1 MTEILPRPQNIEE
14 TQLTM
19 WVDESIWGHR
29 LHDEQT
35 PWLCILEMLCIA
47 QSEVRNGQ
55 AFVEKEYNSLHYS
68 TYPRLYLRNI
78 LFNNPHLEAITSE
91 YLGDTERWNMW
102 IKAIVNN
109 VGGLNSPDFNYLKD
123 RFFSFKDFAQLVK
136 FIQSSSIEGDSNKR
150 WSSKFVFPYGPDC
163 LYEDLG
169 VKDTNITNDRRFFG
183 RTGELLYLMLCRSGR
198 GEEILSHLQKLGIM
212 ASEYSSDHKGSKWN
226 KWNKLIVALQPE
238 HDRTVTKS
246 SGKPPYLPYQKLPE
260 YERLADDWLNIL
272 HCNLPDY
279 DALPQIV
286 TITGLHLII
295 YLLSRAKAVL
305 GELEPPR
312 FILEIIAPK
321 KTIIRDLAS
330 DEYQKNNSLSQRAI
344 EHYIRGTIELPEWQI
359 CLESFNPLEE
369 AIELLQKRFAWLA
382 KEDDLDGASSP
393 DGLLDKLR
401 EKAVKRH
408 KQHLAKCHSSW
419 AREIG
424 LSSSRG
430 SRRTR
435 YAPTDTL
442 LRTLVLTCVPHRMEF
457 QEFLQKLYQKYGFV
471 IGDKQAE
478 DIISSGNAD
487 REDFA
492 ANAERLERR
501 LASIGLLKR
510 LSDACAYVRN
520 PFAVEVNSCKQLN

>member
-29 LHDEQT
+29 LYDEQT

-47 QSEVRNGQ
+47 QSEARNGQ
-55 AFVEKEYNSLHYS
+55 AFIEKEYNRLQYS

-78 LFNNPHLEAITSE
+78 LFNNPHIEAIASQ
-91 YLGDTERWNMW
+91 YLDDAERWNSW
-102 IKAIVNN
+102 IEAIVSN
-109 VGGLNSPDFNYLKD
+109 VGGINSPDFNYLKS
-123 RFFSFKDFAQLVK
+123 RFCSFKDFAEVVK
-136 FIQSSSIEGDSNKR
+136 FLQSNAIEGDSNKR

-169 VKDTNITNDRRFFG
+169 IKDKNQTPTNDRRFFG

-198 GEEILSHLQKLGIM
+198 GEEILLHLQRLGII
-212 ASEYSSDHKGSKWN
+212 ASDYSRDYKGSKWN
-226 KWNKLIVALQPE
+226 QLVVALQSE
-238 HDRTVTKS
+238 NDRTETKL

-260 YERLADDWLNIL
+260 YEHLADDWLNIL

-295 YLLSRAKAVL
+295 YLLSRSKAVL

-312 FILEIIAPK
+312 FVLEIVAPK

-330 DEYQKNNSLSQRAI
+330 DEYQKNNSLSQQAI
-344 EHYIRGTIELPEWQI
+344 ERYIDSTIELPEWQV
-359 CLESFNPLEE
+359 CLESFNPFEE

-382 KEDDLDGASSP
+382 KDEDDLDGAGSP
-393 DGLLDKLR
+393 EALLDKLQQ
-401 EKAVKRH
+401 KAVKRH
-408 KQHLAKCHSSW
+408 KQHLAKCHGSW

-442 LRTLVLTCVPHRMEF
+442 LRTLVLACVPHRMEF
-457 QEFLQKLYQKYGFV
+457 QDFLEKLYEKYGFV

>member
-1 MTEILPRPQNIEE
+1 MTEIIPRPQNIEE

-19 WVDESIWGHR
+19 WVDEFIWGHR
-29 LHDEQT
+29 LYDEQT

-47 QSEVRNGQ
+47 QSEACKGQ
-55 AFVEKEYNSLHYS
+55 AFIEKEYNRLEYS
-68 TYPRLYLRNI
+68 TYPRLYLRNL
-78 LFNNPHLEAITSE
+78 LFNNPHIEAITSQ
-91 YLGDTERWNMW
+91 YLDDGERWDSW
-102 IKAIVNN
+102 IEAIVSNF
-109 VGGLNSPDFNYLKD
+109 GGLESPNFNYLKS
-123 RFFSFKDFAQLVK
+123 RFNSFKDFAEVIK
-136 FIQSSSIEGDSNKR
+136 FLQSNAIEGDSNKR

-163 LYEDLG
+163 LYEDVG
-169 VKDTNITNDRRFFG
+169 VKDQKTTNDRRFFG

-198 GEEILSHLQKLGIM
+198 GEEILSHLQRIRII
-212 ASEYSSDHKGSKWN
+212 ASEYSSNYKGSKWN
-226 KWNKLIVALQPE
+226 QLVVALQPE
-238 HDRTVTKS
+238 HDRTDLMR
-246 SGKPPYLPYQKLPE
+246 SGKPPYLPYHKLPE
-260 YERLADDWLNIL
+260 YEHLADDWLNIL

-295 YLLSRAKAVL
+295 YLLSRAEAVL
-305 GELEPPR
+305 GELGPPR
-312 FILEIIAPK
+312 FVLEIVAPK

-344 EHYIRGTIELPEWQI
+344 EHYIDSTIELPEWQL
-359 CLESFNPLEE
+359 CLESFNSIEE
-369 AIELLQKRFAWLA
+369 AIALLQKRFAWPA
-382 KEDDLDGASSP
+382 KDEDDLDAASSP
-393 DGLLDKLR
+393 QGLLEKLR

-408 KQHLAKCHSSW
+408 KQHLAKCHGSW

-457 QEFLQKLYQKYGFV
+457 QDFLEKLYHKYGFV

-520 PFAVEVNSCKQLN
+520 PFAVEMN